1 MYIVPDSISLKE
13 LQCSSNHL
21 VLATLGGIIQ
31 SRVAQGSLLKEYLF
45 TVNYLLNNLSFAG
58 VIKQETSYYYIK
70 KILTTVYFSTCKSK
84 SKART
89 GS

>member
-13 LQCSSNHL
+13 LQCSTNHL

-45 TVNYLLNNLSFAG
+45 RVSYLLNNLSFAG
-58 VIKQETSYYYIK
+58 GIKQETSYYYIK
-70 KILTTVYFSTCKSK
+70 
-84 SKART
+84 
-89 GS
+89 